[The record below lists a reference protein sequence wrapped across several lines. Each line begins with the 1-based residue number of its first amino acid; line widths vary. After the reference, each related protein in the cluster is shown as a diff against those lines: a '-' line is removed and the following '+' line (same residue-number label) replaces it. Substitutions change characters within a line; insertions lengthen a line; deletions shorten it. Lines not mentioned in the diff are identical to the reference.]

1 LAGIAAYSQR
11 EWGKK
16 QKEAYLGQIR
26 AKFDELRNSPD
37 IGVPRDD
44 IAHGL
49 RARPIGQHIIYYRA
63 TKAGLIVVR
72 LLHQSMDPRRN
83 LKG

>member
-1 LAGIAAYSQR
+1 VGIAAYSQR

-26 AKFDELRNSPD
+26 VKFDELRISPD

-49 RARPIGQHIIYYRA
+49 RARPIGRHIIYYRA
-63 TKAGLIVVR
+63 TEAGLVVVR
-72 LLHQSMDPRRN
+72 LLHQSMDPTRH